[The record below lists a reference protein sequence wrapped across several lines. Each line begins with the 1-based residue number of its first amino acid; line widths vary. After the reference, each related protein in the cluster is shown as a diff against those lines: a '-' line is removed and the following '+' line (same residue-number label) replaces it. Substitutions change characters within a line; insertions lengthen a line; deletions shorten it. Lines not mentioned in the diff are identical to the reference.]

1 LTVKN
6 AKISSFIA
14 LETKYKP
21 FECCD
26 LYKVDN
32 YLSCLFPEMFGFI
45 HSKVKAKPNSNQTLN
60 DHRTTGGRQVENSNF
75 SSFSIYDI
83 YYRSASET
91 NILSKQTAGG
101 QKLRPKILKGIN
113 SKMLFITQPLST
125 ERWYSKVMV
134 FNIRPTTLHWISSAI
149 SLTKTMF

>member
-1 LTVKN
+1 MRKSPHLLLWRQN
-6 AKISSFIA
+6 ISPLNVATYIKRTITCLICLYFLKCLVSFI
-14 LETKYKP
+14 
-21 FECCD
+21 
-26 LYKVDN
+26 
-32 YLSCLFPEMFGFI
+32 
-45 HSKVKAKPNSNQTLN
+45 VKLKRNQT
-60 DHRTTGGRQVENSNF
+60 RTKRYMITELQVEGQVENSNF

-113 SKMLFITQPLST
+113 SKMLYFTQPLST